1 MLNEELK
8 RLNEWVKEG
17 GAYPLNVFLCATA
30 EKKPVDGNVEKAAA
44 VMDEIFVKMQADVQ
58 EEECE
63 ELCEIYKDY
72 VVVAQYVFKYGK
84 TIEEAAEKFD
94 VSEDVIKER
103 INKFVRK
110 VRNPKY
116 LRVLKDSLK

>member
-8 RLNEWVKEG
+8 RMNEWVKEG
-17 GAYPLNVFLCATA
+17 GVYPLNVFVCATA

-58 EEECE
+58 TEDCE
-63 ELCEIYKDY
+63 ELDEFYKDY
-72 VVVAQYVFKYGK
+72 VAVAQYVFKDGK
-84 TIEEAAEKFD
+84 TMEEAAGKFG
-94 VSEDVIKER
+94 VSENVIKER
-103 INKFVRK
+103 INKFLRK

>member
-17 GAYPLNVFLCATA
+17 GVYPLNVFVCATA
-30 EKKPVDGNVEKAAA
+30 EKRPVGGNVEKAAA
-44 VMDEIFVKMQADVQ
+44 VMDEIFVKMQADVK
-58 EEECE
+58 EEDCE
-63 ELCEIYKDY
+63 ELDELYKDY
-72 VVVAQYVFKYGK
+72 VAVAQYVFKEEK
-84 TIEEAAEKFD
+84 TIDEAAAKFD

-103 INKFVRK
+103 INKFLRK

-116 LRVLKDSLK
+116 LRVLKDSL